1 MISPS
6 EVTVVILNVL
16 SWAKGGAS
24 ALSIENAKL
33 MVSVGFNVVFISADG
48 KTNAELEKIGVQC
61 LTVEGEAIN
70 AEKPLQGMVNGLH
83 NARASQFLQ
92 RWIANNDSAKT
103 VYHLHGWSKIWSPAV
118 FKALAPVADRLVLH
132 GHDYFPVCPNGAFI
146 HYPSNTSCNL
156 TPCGAKCLLSACDQR
171 NYAQKIWR
179 FARGSLR
186 NHWLN
191 FAEKKTKVILLH
203 PSMKPFYLKGDFRED
218 QLLVMPN
225 PVKPYSFEKIDAAKN
240 ITFTFIGR
248 LVPEKGAD
256 IFLKSARQAKVPA
269 KVIGDG
275 PELEKLKADF
285 PEAEFAGWQNYDG
298 ISQHLKNTRVVVM
311 PSRLRETFGLA
322 AVASVASGVPAIVSE
337 HSAVAEDFVRL
348 GVGRALSAEN
358 VFDWANLMRD
368 LAANDVAVEVMSQ
381 RGFANW
387 QEVGLTVSQWQQRL
401 ATLYLQML
409 ESAS

>member
-6 EVTVVILNVL
+6 EVTVVILNDL

-33 MVSVGFNVVFISADG
+33 MVDAGFKVVFISADG
-48 KTNAELEKIGVQC
+48 KTNADLEKIGVQC

-70 AEKPLQGMVNGLH
+70 AEKPLQGLVNGLH

-92 RWIANNDSAKT
+92 RWIDSNDTTNT

-118 FKALAPVADRLVLH
+118 FNALAPVADRLVLH

-146 HYPSNTSCNL
+146 HYPSNTSCAL
-156 TPCGAKCLLSACDQR
+156 TPCGVKCLLSACDQR
-171 NYAQKIWR
+171 NYVQKIWR

-186 NHWLN
+186 NHWLD
-191 FAEKKTKVILLH
+191 FTEKKSKVILLH

-225 PVKPYSFEKIDAAKN
+225 PVNPYSLEKIDAEKN
-240 ITFTFIGR
+240 TTFTFIGR

-256 IFLKSARQAKVPA
+256 IFLEAAKQANVRA

-275 PELEKLKADF
+275 PELDKLKTNF
-285 PEAEFAGWQNYDG
+285 PEAEFVGWQDYAG
-298 ISQHLKNTRVVVM
+298 ISQHLKSTRVVVM

-348 GVGRALSAEN
+348 GVGRALNAEH
-358 VFDWANLMRD
+358 VVDWANAMRD
-368 LAANDVAVEVMSQ
+368 LAVNDAAVQAMSQ
-381 RGFANW
+381 HGVARW
-387 QEVGLTVSQWQQRL
+387 QEVGLTVVQWQNQL
-401 ATLYLQML
+401 ANLYLQML
-409 ESAS
+409 ER